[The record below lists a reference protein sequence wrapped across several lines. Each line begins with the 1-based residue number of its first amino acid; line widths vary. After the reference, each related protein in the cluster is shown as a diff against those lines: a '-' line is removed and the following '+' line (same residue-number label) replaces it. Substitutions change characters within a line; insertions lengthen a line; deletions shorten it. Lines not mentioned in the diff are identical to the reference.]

1 MFDPER
7 MSECE
12 IGDRQQATGNR
23 RAGAGMDEGGG
34 RAHVLNL
41 PAHGDEEK
49 DDEVAIGRVRRVTE
63 LRL

>member
-7 MSECE
+7 MRECE
-12 IGDRQQATGNR
+12 IGDR

-49 DDEVAIGRVRRVTE
+49 DDEVAVGRVRRVTE
-63 LRL
+63 LQL